1 MLTLHPTIRDLLN
14 LRIENK
20 PELWDTLKN
29 FHNTLIHIGF
39 IDYPFKSCLLVL
51 RIDADGLLKSS
62 EIKNINQLDDEAFE
76 NTTQTPD
83 IVIRINNK
91 YLNNIGNEFVGWA
104 FDFSKE
110 DFPDANV
117 FTNGLI
123 IEGDAGTIQELAP
136 LLKLILDDLSPIAT
150 FVKKSPVNYA
160 TNNFFEY
167 ILKKERTIVLK
178 DDFEI
183 FVKHIR
189 GLRNGI
195 ERSEKRL
202 ENLVNNF

>member
-1 MLTLHPTIRDLLN
+1 VLTLHPTIRDLLN

-20 PELWDTLKN
+20 PELWDTFKK
-29 FHNTLIHIGF
+29 FHGTLIHIGF
-39 IDYPFKSCLLVL
+39 VDYPFKSCLLVL

-62 EIKNINQLDDEAFE
+62 EIKNINQLDDEALE

>member
-39 IDYPFKSCLLVL
+39 VDYPFKSCLLVL

-110 DFPDANV
+110 DFPDADV

-136 LLKLILDDLSPIAT
+136 LLKIILDDLSPIAT

>member
-39 IDYPFKSCLLVL
+39 VDYPLKSCLLVL

-104 FDFSKE
+104 FDFSKQ
-110 DFPDANV
+110 DFPDADV

-136 LLKLILDDLSPIAT
+136 LLKIILDDLSPIAT

>member
-104 FDFSKE
+104 FDFSKQ
-110 DFPDANV
+110 DFPDADV

-136 LLKLILDDLSPIAT
+136 LLKIILDDLSPIAT

>member
-62 EIKNINQLDDEAFE
+62 EIKNINQLDDEALE

-110 DFPDANV
+110 DFPDADV

-136 LLKLILDDLSPIAT
+136 LLKIILDDLSPIAT

>member
-29 FHNTLIHIGF
+29 FNNTLIHIGF
-39 IDYPFKSCLLVL
+39 IDHPFKSCLLVL

-62 EIKNINQLDDEAFE
+62 EIKNINQLDDEALE
-76 NTTQTPD
+76 ATTQTPD
-83 IVIRINNK
+83 IVIRVTNK

-110 DFPDANV
+110 DFPDADV

>member
-110 DFPDANV
+110 DFPDADV

-136 LLKLILDDLSPIAT
+136 LLKIILDDLSPIAT

>member
-1 MLTLHPTIRDLLN
+1 M
-14 LRIENK
+14 
-20 PELWDTLKN
+20 
-29 FHNTLIHIGF
+29 
-39 IDYPFKSCLLVL
+39 VL

-110 DFPDANV
+110 DFPDADV

>member
-110 DFPDANV
+110 DFPDADV

>member
-136 LLKLILDDLSPIAT
+136 LLKIILDDLSPIAT